1 VDKELLSSVK
11 RLNFRKDINFLRAL
25 SVVAVIIYH
34 IDKNMLPGG
43 WLGVDVFF
51 FISGYLISNKIVV
64 DLKTNNF
71 KLKNFYIKRIR
82 RIVPALISSLVFT
95 LPFAYFLLPPRE
107 LQLFLESFQSS
118 LLFYSN
124 FYFENLDFYNSPS
137 TKYFPLLHTWSL
149 SIEEQ
154 YYIVLPLLFLLI
166 YNLKNKYIFKIIS
179 LIGLTSLI
187 LNLFDFGNSV
197 FYQLPFRMWEFLFGV
212 IFMFLENK
220 LQIKKSS
227 KIIGLL
233 IIFSSFIFFEDSL
246 INEFY
251 TKLLCLI
258 GVFLYLV
265 STEETKIINLLNR
278 NKIIQQVGLMSF
290 SLYLFHQPIFVFY
303 RIYDT
308 KVDNLNSLYY
318 IILLIFLYIISLLN
332 YKLIE
337 KPFQVKFDKYK
348 KISLGIIFTAL
359 CISTITLLEEDSFI
373 NRFTNV
379 PQKALL
385 LSFKNQ
391 DVISKNRLSCN
402 NRNVENI
409 CQFRVSNPEFNIYVL
424 GDSSLRTLSSALLE
438 YQNNNFNLI
447 HFTGDDCLYLIGQ
460 KVSNDSCPNNNEKGL
475 DEFVSTIEN
484 SIIIYGGRIPRYLS
498 GTGFDNS
505 FVVEEN
511 DIEVISD
518 FEKRLENTII
528 NLASK
533 NTLILLY
540 PIPEQGWNI
549 PELYFYNK
557 FEWGETI
564 SYPSKIW
571 KERVEKSNILLDKI
585 TSKNIIR
592 VYPDRIFCDSF
603 INEQCVGAIGSQI
616 FYSDD
621 DHLSIEGSRLLARII
636 AKKLEIYK

>member
-1 VDKELLSSVK
+1 MDKELLSNVK
-11 RLNFRKDINFLRAL
+11 KLNFRNDINFLRAL
-25 SVVAVIIYH
+25 SVVAVIVYH
-34 IDKNMLPGG
+34 INKNILPGG
-43 WLGVDVFF
+43 WLGVDIFF
-51 FISGYLISNKIVV
+51 FISGYLISNKIIV

-71 KLKNFYIKRIR
+71 KLKNFYIKKIKRI
-82 RIVPALISSLVFT
+82 IPALISSLVFT

-166 YNLKNKYIFKIIS
+166 YNFKNKYIFKIIL
-179 LIGLTSLI
+179 LIGTASLI
-187 LNLFDFGNSV
+187 LNFFDFGNSV
-197 FYQLPFRMWEFLFGV
+197 FYQLPFRLWEFLFGV

-220 LQIKKSS
+220 LQFKKSGRV
-227 KIIGLL
+227 IGLF
-233 IIFSSFIFFEDSL
+233 IICSSFVIFEDSL

-265 STEETKIINLLNR
+265 SSEETKLINFLNR

-290 SLYLFHQPIFVFY
+290 SLYLFHQPIFVFF

-308 KVDNLNSLYY
+308 KIDNLNSLYY

-332 YKLIE
+332 YKLVE
-337 KPFQVKFDKYK
+337 KPFQVNFDKYK
-348 KISLGIIFTAL
+348 KIFLSIIFTAL

-373 NRFTNV
+373 NRFTNF

-391 DVISKNRLSCN
+391 DVISKNGLSCN
-402 NRNVENI
+402 NRNIENV
-409 CQFRVSNPEFNIYVL
+409 CQFRVPNPEFNIYVI
-424 GDSSLRTLSSALLE
+424 GDSSLRTLSTALLE
-438 YQNNNFNLI
+438 YQNNNFDLI
-447 HFTGDDCLYLIGQ
+447 HFSGDDCLYLVGK
-460 KVSNDSCPNNNEKGL
+460 KVSHNSCPNNNEEGL
-475 DEFVSTIEN
+475 DKFISTIEN

-498 GTGFDNS
+498 GIGFDNS

-518 FEKRLENTII
+518 FEKRLEITI
-528 NLASK
+528 NSLASK

-557 FEWGETI
+557 YKWGETI
-564 SYPSKIW
+564 SYPSRIW
-571 KERVEKSNILLDKI
+571 KERVEKSNTLLDKI
-585 TSKNIIR
+585 VSKNIIR
-592 VYPDRIFCDSF
+592 I
-603 INEQCVGAIGSQI
+603 
-616 FYSDD
+616 
-621 DHLSIEGSRLLARII
+621 
-636 AKKLEIYK
+636 